1 MENDF
6 CRTFSVLRHHF
17 SGGCVKRATPVP
29 IPNTEVKPLGADG
42 TARATVWE
50 SRKPPGL
57 NRKARERN
65 LAGFFV
71 ILLQSITIYA
81 ISFRSCVKDR
91 EVLGDADHRNKEL
104 CCCVLC
110 GGEESD

>member
-17 SGGCVKRATPVP
+17 SGGCVERATPVP

-57 NRKARERN
+57 NRKARERKSRG
-65 LAGFFV
+65 LFHLTPIASEDVISHSGAFLFTQLEQFFS
-71 ILLQSITIYA
+71 LS
-81 ISFRSCVKDR
+81 
-91 EVLGDADHRNKEL
+91 E
-104 CCCVLC
+104 
-110 GGEESD
+110 